1 MNIEKR
7 MAGDVMVLS
16 LVGDMTLDGSGATMI
31 ADKVRS
37 EMVQG
42 QNRFLLD
49 LGHVRYIDSAG
60 LGELIHAFAAVRN
73 RGGAMKLLNVTK
85 RVNELLILTRLLT
98 VFESFDDETE
108 ALASYGAPRAS
119 GASGT

>member
-1 MNIEKR
+1 VNIEKK
-7 MAGDVMVLS
+7 MVGDVMVLAV
-16 LVGDMTLDGSGATMI
+16 VGDMTLDGSGATMI

-42 QNRFLLD
+42 ETRFVLD

-85 RVNELLILTRLLT
+85 RVNELLVLTRLLT
-98 VFESFDDETE
+98 VFESFDSEAE
-108 ALASYGAPRAS
+108 ALASFPAARAS
-119 GASGT
+119 GA